1 MSQLFEVLIT
11 LVGNQRYQSLMQPIV
26 PELIYLT
33 IGNSHALSFAM
44 PAAVDSE
51 CADHRP
57 QYRLHC

>member
-51 CADHRP
+51 CADHR
-57 QYRLHC
+57 R